1 MRNHMALI
9 LVTIMLMPVLSGA
22 FSTPILTH
30 AQAADACQGDTQA
43 IEWNQTM
50 QRMALVPHYTGSYD
64 PYSDERYYD
73 DNYYYE
79 ENQDAPSQQNT
90 DQDEIGPEEPWMYQQ
105 NMWNLPVLEPLE
117 TSHYTTMLIG
127 NNSAGVLR
135 LNLSATHRT
144 TICVTLQDADANP
157 IAGDVYLL
165 TTAEYDSYRSSYE
178 CSQRE
183 TWWCYEGDLE
193 ESLSD
198 IPPEWRSWNP
208 FGWKSYRDSHEY
220 EDVSSVNFAL
230 NLDKAEV
237 YTPIWGGADWQD
249 FYLIV
254 DAWDNIHDF
263 DAGAPEVTI
272 AADVT
277 VVTTSRSLI
286 LPPYTVALTFMV
298 VLLGALAA
306 PFILNARYMK
316 AGLSPIEA
324 SEGLVPSLERPADLP
339 QFRQEVPLPTP
350 PVAPMPQ
357 VMTQPDS
364 NSPAPSA
371 GSPEHPQPGQSPTN
385 PLSESLDIPPGHEL
399 EL

>member
-1 MRNHMALI
+1 MRYHMALT
-9 LVTIMLMPVLSGA
+9 LVVIMMVPVFSGA

-50 QRMALVPHYTGSYD
+50 QRMALVPHHAGNYD
-64 PYSDERYYD
+64 PYDGRYYD
-73 DNYYYE
+73 DDYYYE
-79 ENQDAPSQQNT
+79 ENQNQPAQQNA
-90 DQDEIGPEEPWMYQQ
+90 QQSNLGPEEPWMYQQ
-105 NMWNLPVLEPLE
+105 NMWNLPVLDPLE

-157 IAGDVYLL
+157 VTGDVYLL

-208 FGWKSYRDSHEY
+208 LGWKSYRDSHEY
-220 EDVSSVNFAL
+220 ERVSSVNFAL
-230 NLDKAEV
+230 NLDKSEV

-254 DAWDNIHDF
+254 DAWDNIHDYDS
-263 DAGAPEVTI
+263 DAPDVTI

-277 VVTTSRSLI
+277 IVTTSRSLI

-316 AGLSPIEA
+316 AGLSSVEA

-339 QFRQEVPLPTP
+339 QFGQEAPLPTT
-350 PVAPMPQ
+350 PVTPMPQ
-357 VMTQPDS
+357 SIVQP
-364 NSPAPSA
+364 NPPLAAQLQEIPVQ
-371 GSPEHPQPGQSPTN
+371 PQTGQLLTN
-385 PLSESLDIPPGHEL
+385 PPPERLNVPSGDELDP
-399 EL
+399 